1 MSKKEKVAAI
11 IIGFVFALFE
21 LFAVGTIAETYASI
35 YADETQQMV
44 DRILYDNGCSKHID
58 SDGVSWIIPT
68 K

>member
-11 IIGFVFALFE
+11 IIGFVFVLFE

-35 YADETQQMV
+35 YAEETQQMV
-44 DRILYDNGCSKHID
+44 DRILYDNGCSKYID

>member
-1 MSKKEKVAAI
+1 MSKKEKVAVI
-11 IIGFVFALFE
+11 VIGFVFVLFE

-44 DRILYDNGCSKHID
+44 DRILYDNGCSKYID

>member
-11 IIGFVFALFE
+11 IIGFVFVLFE

-44 DRILYDNGCSKHID
+44 DRILYDNGCSKYID

>member
-11 IIGFVFALFE
+11 IIGFVFVLFE

-44 DRILYDNGCSKHID
+44 DRILYDNGCSKYID
-58 SDGVSWIIPT
+58 SNGVHWIIPT